1 VLISS
6 RERQLVL
13 LSGAPASGKTTIAGP
28 LAAELGFSL
37 VAKDRIKET
46 LYDWLSQRSGPVDP
60 DWSQR
65 LGAASMELLWMLAA
79 DAPAVVLEANFWPD
93 DPRVQRRVSE
103 LAAHPVEVF
112 CQCPASVWR
121 RRYADRA
128 PSRHVVH
135 VDGHQLTLPP
145 EALAR
150 SDRPLGLGPVL
161 AVDTTVPVDVP
172 ALARDVRARLS
183 ASCS

>member
-1 VLISS
+1 MLTDPAV
-6 RERQLVL
+6 RRLVL
-13 LSGAPASGKTTIAGP
+13 VSGPPASGKTTLAGP

-46 LYDWLSQRSGPVDP
+46 LFDSLSHGAGPVDR

-65 LGAASMELLWMLAA
+65 LGAASMELLWALAA

-93 DPRVQRRVSE
+93 DPRVRRRVRA
-103 LAAHPVEVF
+103 LAARPVEVF
-112 CQCPASVWR
+112 CQCPEPVWR

-128 PSRHVVH
+128 PARHVVH

-150 SDRPLGLGPVL
+150 SGRPLGLGPVL
-161 AVDTTVPVDVP
+161 PVDTTAGVDVA
-172 ALARDVRARLS
+172 ALARDVRAALTAES
-183 ASCS
+183 